1 MFRIMA
7 VFVPAVWFCLVSRP
21 AAAEVTRQQSE
32 AAAATP
38 GVSEVDGASYK
49 VEFDDDLLDGVGLD
63 GTIPIIRVRIGAAKS
78 PLLRPRTSFVRELK
92 KSVELL

>member
-1 MFRIMA
+1 MSRIVA
-7 VFVPAVWFCLVSRP
+7 VFVPAVWLCLVSLP
-21 AAAEVTRQQSE
+21 AAAEDTQQQS
-32 AAAATP
+32 AAAEP
-38 GVSEVDGASYK
+38 GVSEIDGASYK

-63 GTIPIIRVRIGAAKS
+63 GTIPLIRVRIGAARS